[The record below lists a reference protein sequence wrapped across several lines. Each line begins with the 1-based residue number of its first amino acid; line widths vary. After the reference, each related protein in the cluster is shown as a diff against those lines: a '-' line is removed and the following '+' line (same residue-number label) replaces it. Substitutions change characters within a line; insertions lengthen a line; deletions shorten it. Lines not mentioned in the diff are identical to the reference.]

1 MFPLILDL
9 QAGCDISGEGSNARL
24 RISPQR
30 RGSLSAPCL
39 LYEGCADLR
48 LSKVSLIWEYISSPG
63 HVGMLEEGLKNK
75 MGLELPKYN
84 LSTSCSPQQSSAD
97 VHPILSLLRM
107 VPVKSRLMLE
117 GSFKSTN
124 QSCFHLNLQPVCVP
138 GFVRNSCIR
147 ADVNSPSVDNA
158 PLPLTLFLSLLPCVC
173 ILLHFWRKTLE
184 RFCILSAKQSQ
195 VFGGIIIIIII
206 IIILFSLLSSL
217 QIILHLLAA

>member
-9 QAGCDISGEGSNARL
+9 QAGCDISGEDSNARL
-24 RISPQR
+24 RIPPQR
-30 RGSLSAPCL
+30 RGSLSALCL

-48 LSKVSLIWEYISSPG
+48 LSKVSLIWEYVSSPG
-63 HVGMLEEGLKNK
+63 HVGMLEEGLKNR

-84 LSTSCSPQQSSAD
+84 LPASCSPQQSSAD
-97 VHPILSLLRM
+97 VHPIPTLLRM
-107 VPVKSRLMLE
+107 VPVKSGLMLE

-124 QSCFHLNLQPVCVP
+124 QSCFYLNLQPVCVP
-138 GFVRNSCIR
+138 GFVRNSRIR
-147 ADVNSPSVDNA
+147 ADVTSPSIDNA
-158 PLPLTLFLSLLPCVC
+158 PLPLTFLSLLPCVR
-173 ILLHFWRKTLE
+173 ILLHFWRETLE

-217 QIILHLLAA
+217 QIILHLLAT